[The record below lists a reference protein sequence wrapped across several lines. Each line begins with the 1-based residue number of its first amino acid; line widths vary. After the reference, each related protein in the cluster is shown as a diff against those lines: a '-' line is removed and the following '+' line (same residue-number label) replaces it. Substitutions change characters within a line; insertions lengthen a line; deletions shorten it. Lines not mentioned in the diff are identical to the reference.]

1 MRETI
6 KEKESNMA
14 VDRTYEILGGI
25 LSTPRQIAE
34 LVDHPVFEDFFQSLW
49 YNYLNKPGSTTS
61 GPYWSDRFNSNK
73 AFNRALLH
81 LSKAGWIVSHTIPMR
96 NWSTIMLD
104 SKKLLQWVTTEDLIN
119 IRRDFKFNRFKL
131 SHSESKTDNLT
142 KTPKG
147 LEDVG
152 LRRPGITKSGNNEYK
167 YDTDMLHKYYDA
179 ILLNTTK
186 SIQKAINKHQLDLDG
201 ADYKSV
207 AIEILDYHL
216 YSGDS
221 SFTMG
226 ESWMDGRGRAIS
238 SSLSKVFN
246 IVGYKDA
253 RALIVGPEGCID
265 GYEDDIYLAIAELL
279 GKKPKTLQEKI
290 ELGKE
295 AYAFREFHNL
305 DLDDEDDR
313 ADLYENIWL
322 ERIYDMFDRYDGTN
336 WNVPIEK
343 DFTASVIGIEGLL
356 LGDYNMLDEVNIINP
371 DELKDVWSKGM
382 PRKQFKFAST
392 PLLYGSTKSC
402 TELWKKKHIEYTKE
416 QVAIH
421 NKELKSGVLGLGNAF
436 KDYIINNVTPK
447 AKMKIKVMDE
457 EFTVYCNRYMN
468 VGDYV
473 KKYPLYDTASDS
485 VLNVNHTHT
494 NRIPDLEQFVRWF
507 VTGLVH
513 NLDSQVADYLALKID
528 WLLPIYDAFIIMP
541 WDAEKLRLNAEY
553 KLTEIYNRG
562 EEILTNYFESI
573 GIKKTNGSVKQ
584 WNRLM
589 SKVKPVEN
597 FVASGYSLK

>member
-1 MRETI
+1 
-6 KEKESNMA
+6 
-14 VDRTYEILGGI
+14 
-25 LSTPRQIAE
+25 
-34 LVDHPVFEDFFQSLW
+34 
-49 YNYLNKPGSTTS
+49 
-61 GPYWSDRFNSNK
+61 
-73 AFNRALLH
+73 
-81 LSKAGWIVSHTIPMR
+81 
-96 NWSTIMLD
+96 
-104 SKKLLQWVTTEDLIN
+104 
-119 IRRDFKFNRFKL
+119 
-131 SHSESKTDNLT
+131 
-142 KTPKG
+142 
-147 LEDVG
+147 
-152 LRRPGITKSGNNEYK
+152 
-167 YDTDMLHKYYDA
+167 MLHKYYDA

-186 SIQKAINKHQLDLDG
+186 SIQKAIDKHLIDLDG

-216 YSGDS
+216 YSSDD

-226 ESWMDGRGRAIS
+226 ESHSDGRGRAVS
-238 SSLSKVFN
+238 ASLSKVFN

-265 GYEDDIYLAIAELL
+265 GFEDDIYLTIAELL
-279 GKKPKTLQEKI
+279 GKKPKTIKEKV
-290 ELGKE
+290 ELGKT
-295 AYAFREFHNL
+295 AYASREFHDL
-305 DLDDEDDR
+305 DLDDEGDR

-382 PRKQFKFAST
+382 PRNQFKFAST
-392 PLLYGSTKSC
+392 PLLYGSTKPC
-402 TELWKKKHIEYTKE
+402 TELWRKKHIKYTKE
-416 QVAIH
+416 QVALH
-421 NKELKSGVLGLGNAF
+421 KKELKSGVLGLGNDF
-436 KDYIINNVTPK
+436 KDYIIDNVTPK
-447 AKMKIKVMDE
+447 AEMVIKVMDE

-473 KKYPLYDTASDS
+473 KKYPLYDTATDS

-494 NRIPDLEQFVRWF
+494 NRLPDLEQFVRWF

-513 NLDSQVADYLALKID
+513 NLDSQVADYLCSKID
-528 WLLPIYDAFIIMP
+528 WILPIYDAFIIMP
-541 WDAEKLRLNAEY
+541 WDAKKLRENAEH
-553 KLTEIYNRG
+553 KLTEIYNRR

-584 WNRLM
+584 WERLM
-589 SKVKPVEN
+589 KKVKPVEN